1 MFKSVSIIDYYLE
14 SIVLSTSPYNRLTL
28 SIDCMFDFAIWQ
40 FQFMQMPLVA
50 ILTLRQFIYM
60 SACSG
65 FPSWTPDTQFVS
77 PLAEWERERES
88 YSREREYKS
97 LIPFAFLTITQTH
110 TAIHTLGRPEEE
122 DKKIQ
127 KLISSEEGKEGLKT
141 PLKLKLG
148 TFKTHFV
155 SLTLWVLLLTL
166 LP

>member
-1 MFKSVSIIDYYLE
+1 MCV
-14 SIVLSTSPYNRLTL
+14 IV
-28 SIDCMFDFAIWQ
+28 
-40 FQFMQMPLVA
+40 
-50 ILTLRQFIYM
+50 YM
-60 SACSG
+60 RRTKG
-65 FPSWTPDTQFVS
+65 VKLPNIQFVS
-77 PLAEWERERES
+77 LLSLAQSERERES
-88 YSREREYKS
+88 YSREREYES

-155 SLTLWVLLLTL
+155 SLTL
-166 LP
+166 